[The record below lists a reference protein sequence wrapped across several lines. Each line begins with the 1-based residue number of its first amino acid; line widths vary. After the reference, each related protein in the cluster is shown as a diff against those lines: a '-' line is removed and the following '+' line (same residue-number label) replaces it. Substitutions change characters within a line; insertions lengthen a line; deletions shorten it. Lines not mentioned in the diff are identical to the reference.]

1 MNKYLTKNISLIIKI
16 FLYLQ
21 PVIDLVTSIMINYFN
36 INITLG
42 MIIRMIFLLFII
54 FFYLFVK
61 KNNSNY
67 KKIYLLSLLLFS
79 ITYLTIMFITKG
91 NLIIFKELSNYLK
104 IIYFII
110 LLTLIDKKDIKINI
124 HDLINISI
132 IYLLL
137 ILIPNILNISFNSYT
152 QGKIGSVGLFNSGNE
167 ISAILAILTPF
178 IVNYI
183 FMKNQNIIKKIILIL
198 LVLLT
203 YFQMGSKIVIISLI
217 LSIIFNLIITIKND
231 KNFNTK
237 KLIYLLL
244 SLIIIVTLLII
255 FIPKTNFYY
264 NIVLH
269 LNYLGINNI
278 SDLFTYNTLNRF
290 IFSDRLSF
298 LSITNNYFINGSI
311 IQKLFGLG
319 TIINPYTD
327 YIYIKSIEMDLF
339 DIFYNIGIIGFIIY
353 IIPLIKGFK
362 ELNKN
367 SLIIFSAILSIVIAM
382 LVGHTLL
389 APAVAIYIIIIFK
402 MEKPIWKTY
411 L

>member
-183 FMKNQNIIKKIILIL
+183 FMKNQNLIKKIILIL

-244 SLIIIVTLLII
+244 SLIIIVTLLIV

-319 TIINPYTD
+319 SIINPYTD

-362 ELNKN
+362 EISKN

-402 MEKPIWKTY
+402 MEKLI
-411 L
+411 

>member
-1 MNKYLTKNISLIIKI
+1 MKKYLINNITLILKI
-16 FLYLQ
+16 FLYIQ
-21 PVIDLVTSIMINYFN
+21 PIIDIVTSIMLNYFN
-36 INITLG
+36 LNITIG
-42 MIIRMIFLLFII
+42 MLFRFIFLLSIII
-54 FFYLFVK
+54 FYLLV
-61 KNNSNY
+61 KNNSSNY
-67 KKIYLLSLLLFS
+67 KKIYLLTIFIFS
-79 ITYLTIMFITKG
+79 IIYSVIMLLNKG
-91 NLIIFKELSNYLK
+91 NTILISELTNYFK
-104 IIYFII
+104 IIYFP
-110 LLTLIDKKDIKINI
+110 LLITLIDKEDIKIDINT
-124 HDLINISI
+124 LINIAI
-132 IYLLL
+132 IYLVL
-137 ILIPNILNISFNSYT
+137 ILIPNILHISFNSYT

-183 FMKNQNIIKKIILIL
+183 FMKNQNLIKKIILIL

-217 LSIIFNLIITIKND
+217 LSIIFNLTITIKND

-319 TIINPYTD
+319 SIINPYTD

-367 SLIIFSAILSIVIAM
+367 SLIIFSAILSIVIAT

-402 MEKPIWKTY
+402 MEKLI
-411 L
+411 

>member
-1 MNKYLTKNISLIIKI
+1 MNKYLTKNISFIIKI

-91 NLIIFKELSNYLK
+91 NIIIFKELSNYLK

-110 LLTLIDKKDIKINI
+110 LLKLIDKKDIKINI

-178 IVNYI
+178 IVNYL
-183 FMKNQNIIKKIILIL
+183 FMKNQNIIKKVVLTL

-217 LSIIFNLIITIKND
+217 ISIIFNLIITIKND
-231 KNFNTK
+231 KNFNIK

-319 TIINPYTD
+319 SIINPYTD

-362 ELNKN
+362 EISKN
-367 SLIIFSAILSIVIAM
+367 SLIIFSAILAIVIAM

-402 MEKPIWKTY
+402 MEKLI
-411 L
+411 

>member
-402 MEKPIWKTY
+402 MEKPI
-411 L
+411 

>member
-91 NLIIFKELSNYLK
+91 NIIIFKELSNYLK

-178 IVNYI
+178 IVNYL
-183 FMKNQNIIKKIILIL
+183 FMKNQNIIKKVVLTL

-217 LSIIFNLIITIKND
+217 ISIIFNLIITIKND

-244 SLIIIVTLLII
+244 SLIIIFILLII

-269 LNYLGINNI
+269 LNYLGINNL

-319 TIINPYTD
+319 SIINPYTD

-362 ELNKN
+362 EISKN
-367 SLIIFSAILSIVIAM
+367 SLIIFSAILAIVIAM

-402 MEKPIWKTY
+402 MEKLI
-411 L
+411 

>member
-319 TIINPYTD
+319 SIINPYTD

-367 SLIIFSAILSIVIAM
+367 SLIIFSAILSIVIAT

-402 MEKPIWKTY
+402 MEKLI
-411 L
+411 

>member
-1 MNKYLTKNISLIIKI
+1 
-16 FLYLQ
+16 
-21 PVIDLVTSIMINYFN
+21 
-36 INITLG
+36 
-42 MIIRMIFLLFII
+42 
-54 FFYLFVK
+54 
-61 KNNSNY
+61 
-67 KKIYLLSLLLFS
+67 
-79 ITYLTIMFITKG
+79 
-91 NLIIFKELSNYLK
+91 
-104 IIYFII
+104 
-110 LLTLIDKKDIKINI
+110 
-124 HDLINISI
+124 
-132 IYLLL
+132 
-137 ILIPNILNISFNSYT
+137 
-152 QGKIGSVGLFNSGNE
+152 
-167 ISAILAILTPF
+167 
-178 IVNYI
+178 
-183 FMKNQNIIKKIILIL
+183 MKNQNLIKKIILIL

-269 LNYLGINNI
+269 LNYLGINNL

-298 LSITNNYFINGSI
+298 LSITNNYYINGSI

-319 TIINPYTD
+319 SIINPYTD

-362 ELNKN
+362 EISKN
-367 SLIIFSAILSIVIAM
+367 SLIIFSAILAIVIAM

-402 MEKPIWKTY
+402 MEKLI
-411 L
+411 

>member
-91 NLIIFKELSNYLK
+91 NIIIFKELSNYLK

-178 IVNYI
+178 IVNYL
-183 FMKNQNIIKKIILIL
+183 FMKNQNIIKKVVLTL

-217 LSIIFNLIITIKND
+217 ISIIFNLIITIKND

-269 LNYLGINNI
+269 LNYLGINNL

-319 TIINPYTD
+319 SIINPYTD

-362 ELNKN
+362 EISKN
-367 SLIIFSAILSIVIAM
+367 SLIIFSAILAIVIAM

-402 MEKPIWKTY
+402 MEKLI
-411 L
+411 